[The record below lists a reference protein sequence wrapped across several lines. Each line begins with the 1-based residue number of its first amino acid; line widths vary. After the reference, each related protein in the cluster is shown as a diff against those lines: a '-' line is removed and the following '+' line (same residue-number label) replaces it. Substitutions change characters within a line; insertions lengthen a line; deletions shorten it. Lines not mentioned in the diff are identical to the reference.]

1 LQKAENKA
9 EKQESNDD
17 KARREILETK
27 DDKILEL
34 ESRLVVLHVFL

>member
-1 LQKAENKA
+1 LETAESKA

-17 KARREILETK
+17 RARREVLETK

-34 ESRLVVLHVFL
+34 ESR